1 MTPVFKKDE
10 DTNTANYRPIS
21 ILTAFSNAF
30 QTSSVVEYVRRFK
43 APFLLTQLSWKCP
56 TGGDL

>member
-1 MTPVFKKDE
+1 MKDE